1 MVISIL
7 PSLETCS
14 AAWGKENNSWIV
26 EYENPKREKQKHTNK
41 QNKTKKLHTSFW
53 IIFDCNGGDD
63 VDGINDC
70 VGGDGVGCGL
80 IDSDGKDVSAV
91 KVEDSNEAADIK
103 FQISHPPAPPPP
115 PPPPRKQTSKQ
126 TLLKNRNNLRR
137 NDLEM
142 FAQVKILSWLSESLW
157 VPLAMIAVVGVPNV
171 NS

>member
-26 EYENPKREKQKHTNK
+26 EYENPKREKQKHANK
-41 QNKTKKLHTSFW
+41 QNKTKTKKLHTSFW
-53 IIFDCNGGDD
+53 IIFDCSGGDD

-70 VGGDGVGCGL
+70 DGSDGVGCGL

-103 FQISHPPAPPPP
+103 LQISPPPLKN
-115 PPPPRKQTSKQ
+115 KQTNK
-126 TLLKNRNNLRR
+126 
-137 NDLEM
+137 
-142 FAQVKILSWLSESLW
+142 
-157 VPLAMIAVVGVPNV
+157 
-171 NS
+171 